1 MSAHTCCADTQTGAD
16 IGGTDGAFLEQQRH
30 HSGACAPLGS
40 FACRF
45 HNTSVTEL
53 WSAFQQG
60 HPGSPDPGGGYAS
73 VVPTPTDD
81 AENAGPPPARPVGG
95 VAGRVRGRTV
105 RIARRIVG
113 IDGSSRTDRVAVLH
127 SNEPER
133 PGLDAREV
141 RDLTH
146 IRRFGAVGSAMMAIG
161 ALGAGAQPVLQNP
174 VQGVRV
180 LGLFA
185 RALPAALT
193 ITMIGT
199 VIVVV
204 AWLLLGRLAI
214 GSFGK
219 DTSPRRLSRS
229 QLDRTLALWILPLC
243 VAPPMFS
250 KDVYSYLAQSEIT
263 ARGLDPYSIGP
274 QAALGVDDVLTRTV
288 PNIWRE
294 TPAPYGPFF
303 LWIGRGIT
311 AVTGDDIVSGIFLH
325 RIVALIGVALI
336 VWALPRLA
344 ARCGVSSVA
353 ALWLGA
359 ANPLLL
365 FHLVAGIHNE
375 AAMLGLMLA
384 GLEIAFR
391 AVESTTSLRGRVGVM
406 LVAGAAV
413 IALSAT
419 IKIPSILALGFVGM
433 ALARRWGGR
442 PIHVVK
448 AASLLGAVTLVVFL
462 TVSVLSGLGFG
473 WLGTLNTASAVRS
486 WMSLPTLLGLGTG
499 GAGILLGIGDHTTAV
514 LSLTRPIAS
523 FVAGVI
529 ILRMLVAVLLGRLHP
544 IGALGVSLG
553 ALVLLFPVVQPWYL
567 LWAVTP
573 LAAWATRAAFR
584 IPVIAFSAFVSLIV
598 MPTGGEV
605 QPFVIVQAA
614 VATVVTFG
622 VIYAGTR
629 TLLPWRARSGAA
641 TQESPSDA
649 YAGPS

>member
-1 MSAHTCCADTQTGAD
+1 MA
-16 IGGTDGAFLEQQRH
+16 
-30 HSGACAPLGS
+30 
-40 FACRF
+40 
-45 HNTSVTEL
+45 
-53 WSAFQQG
+53 
-60 HPGSPDPGGGYAS
+60 Y
-73 VVPTPTDD
+73 
-81 AENAGPPPARPVGG
+81 
-95 VAGRVRGRTV
+95 
-105 RIARRIVG
+105 
-113 IDGSSRTDRVAVLH
+113 LH
-127 SNEPER
+127 DNEPER
-133 PGLDAREV
+133 PPLDAAEV
-141 RDLTH
+141 RDLTR
-146 IRRFGAVGSAMMAIG
+146 IRRFGAVGAGMMALG

-193 ITMIGT
+193 VTLIGT
-199 VIVVV
+199 VLVVV

-214 GSFGK
+214 GSFGRG
-219 DTSPRRLSRS
+219 TSPRRLSRS

-263 ARGLDPYSIGP
+263 ARGLDPYAIGP
-274 QAALGVDDVLTRTV
+274 QAALGVDHVLTRTV

-294 TPAPYGPFF
+294 TAAPYGPFF

-311 AVTGDDIVSGIFLH
+311 ALTGDSIVSGIFLH
-325 RIVALIGVALI
+325 RAVALVGVASI

-375 AAMLGLMLA
+375 ALMLGLMLA
-384 GLEIAFR
+384 GLELCFR
-391 AVESTTSLRGRVGVM
+391 GIDALDDPARRRAGRV
-406 LVAGAAV
+406 LLLLGAAV
-413 IALSAT
+413 VALSAT
-419 IKIPSILALGFVGM
+419 VKIPSLIALGFVGM
-433 ALARRWGGR
+433 ALARRRGGR
-442 PIHVVK
+442 LRDVARAAVVLGVV
-448 AASLLGAVTLVVFL
+448 ASVVIVGVSLV
-462 TVSVLSGLGFG
+462 SGLGFG
-473 WLGTLNTASAVRS
+473 WLGTLGTANAVRS
-486 WMSLPTLLGLGTG
+486 WMSLPTLLGLATG
-499 GAGILLGIGDHTTAV
+499 GAGVLLGIGDHTTAV

-523 FVAGVI
+523 AVAAVVI
-529 ILRMLVAVLLGRLHP
+529 VRMLVATLLGRLHP
-544 IGALGVSLG
+544 IGGLGVSIG

-573 LAAWATRAAFR
+573 LAAWATRPAFR
-584 IPVIAFSAFVSLIV
+584 VPVIAFSAFVSLIV

-614 VATVVTFG
+614 LATVVTLG
-622 VIYAGTR
+622 VVYAATR
-629 TLLPWRARSGAA
+629 RSLPWRARVTAPDGAGTPPPRA
-641 TQESPSDA
+641 DA

>member
-1 MSAHTCCADTQTGAD
+1 M
-16 IGGTDGAFLEQQRH
+16 R
-30 HSGACAPLGS
+30 
-40 FACRF
+40 R
-45 HNTSVTEL
+45 VT
-53 WSAFQQG
+53 
-60 HPGSPDPGGGYAS
+60 
-73 VVPTPTDD
+73 
-81 AENAGPPPARPVGG
+81 
-95 VAGRVRGRTV
+95 
-105 RIARRIVG
+105 RRALG
-113 IDGSSRTDRVAVLH
+113 IDGTSRTDRVAYLH
-127 SNEPER
+127 DNEPER
-133 PGLDAREV
+133 PPLDAAEI
-141 RDLTH
+141 RDLTR
-146 IRRFGAVGSAMMAIG
+146 IRRFGAVGAGMMALG

-193 ITMIGT
+193 VTLIGT
-199 VIVVV
+199 VLVVV

-214 GSFGK
+214 GSFGRG
-219 DTSPRRLSRS
+219 TSPRRLSRS

-263 ARGLDPYSIGP
+263 ARGLDPYEIGP
-274 QAALGVDDVLTRTV
+274 QAALGVDHVLTRTV

-311 AVTGDDIVSGIFLH
+311 ALTGDDIVSGIFLH
-325 RIVALIGVALI
+325 RAVALVGVALI

-375 AAMLGLMLA
+375 ALMLGLMLA
-384 GLEIAFR
+384 GLELCFR
-391 AVESTTSLRGRVGVM
+391 GIDALDDVTRRRTGRALL
-406 LVAGAAV
+406 LVGAAV

-419 IKIPSILALGFVGM
+419 VKIPSLIALGFVGM
-433 ALARRWGGR
+433 ALARRRGGR
-442 PIHVVK
+442 LRDVVR
-448 AASLLGAVTLVVFL
+448 AAVVLGVVAAVVIVGVSLV
-462 TVSVLSGLGFG
+462 SGLGFG
-473 WLGTLNTASAVRS
+473 WLGTLGTANAVRS
-486 WMSLPTLLGLGTG
+486 WMSLPTLLGLATG
-499 GAGILLGIGDHTTAV
+499 GAGVLLGIGDHTTAV

-523 FVAGVI
+523 AVAAVVI
-529 ILRMLVAVLLGRLHP
+529 ARMLVATLLGRLHP
-544 IGALGVSLG
+544 IGGLGVSIG

-573 LAAWATRAAFR
+573 LAAWATRPAFR
-584 IPVIAFSAFVSLIV
+584 VPVIAFSAFVSLIV

-614 VATVVTFG
+614 LATVVTLG
-622 VIYAGTR
+622 VVYAATR
-629 TLLPWRARSGAA
+629 RSLPWRARTTTSDGAGTPPPQA
-641 TQESPSDA
+641 DA